1 VLLLF
6 WLVLLEN
13 TFSFGVLF
21 SLGSGFDLKFSLL
34 IRVFI
39 IISTLDLFFKGKM
52 LKKFI
57 KPITYLALTMIF
69 FLIYGYL
76 LFPQYLSRSLSVTI
90 QTLSILLIIPFLYY
104 ENSKSNGS
112 IIFLNQLR
120 IFALFNAICVIVS
133 YLYPNLFEFFES
145 SSSNSLTSR
154 SFGIMGDEIAIF
166 LTFFIIDAI
175 YNQFWKS
182 SIVFTISLLLTGSIG
197 ASFTFICALIYYLY
211 NIKYLSVKN
220 FSYIILIIIITII
233 IIIIYGDNILQLTL
247 FKRIDENLFNLFGNS
262 ANNYGNS
269 AKLRF
274 LSINTGLESISKYP
288 FMGLGFGIYGAY
300 IADSFKHLSESEI
313 WIISSTYNQYLQVI
327 CEMGV
332 IGLLFYLNFILKS
345 IKNIKPKYYT
355 DYNIVV
361 YSWLVAFFITVQTA
375 AWFLPSSY
383 VYFLVISL
391 ISIGLIRKK
400 NERISI

>member
-1 VLLLF
+1 MLLLF

-21 SLGSGFDLKFSLL
+21 SLGGGFDLKFSLL

-52 LKKFI
+52 FKKII

-112 IIFLNQLR
+112 IIFLKQLR

-175 YNQFWKS
+175 HNQFWKS
-182 SIVFTISLLLTGSIG
+182 FIVFTISLLLTGSIG

-211 NIKYLSVKN
+211 KIKYLSVKN
-220 FSYIILIIIITII
+220 FSYIILLLIIIITII
-233 IIIIYGDNILQLTL
+233 IIFGDNILQLTL
-247 FKRIDENLFNLFGNS
+247 FKRIDENVFNLYGNS
-262 ANNYGNS
+262 GNNYGNS

-313 WIISSTYNQYLQVI
+313 WTISSTYNQYLQVI

-361 YSWLVAFFITVQTA
+361 YSWLIAFFITVQTA

-383 VYFLVISL
+383 VYFLLISL